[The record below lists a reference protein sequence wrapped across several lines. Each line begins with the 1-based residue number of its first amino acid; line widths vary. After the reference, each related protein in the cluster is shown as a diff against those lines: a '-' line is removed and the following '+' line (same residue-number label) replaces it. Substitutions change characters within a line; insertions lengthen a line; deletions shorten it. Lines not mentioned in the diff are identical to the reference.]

1 MSTTPRPWRLHIEA
15 GCATIFDAKDN
26 VVGPIGDLELGW
38 SDSETGIYHDPED
51 DVPPLKL
58 IVYAVNTLDEAK
70 AALEAMQKACDEW
83 AAEFTQKK
91 RAMNWGIVNDAYIKC
106 GRVLARM
113 SESKEK
119 P

>member
-38 SDSETGIYHDPED
+38 TDSETGIYHDPED

-70 AALEAMQKACDEW
+70 AALEEVVRALSHIQDMDPADRLKYVLVSAYKEAYAKAK
-83 AAEFTQKK
+83 A
-91 RAMNWGIVNDAYIKC
+91 
-106 GRVLARM
+106 VLAKLKGGT
-113 SESKEK
+113 E
-119 P
+119 